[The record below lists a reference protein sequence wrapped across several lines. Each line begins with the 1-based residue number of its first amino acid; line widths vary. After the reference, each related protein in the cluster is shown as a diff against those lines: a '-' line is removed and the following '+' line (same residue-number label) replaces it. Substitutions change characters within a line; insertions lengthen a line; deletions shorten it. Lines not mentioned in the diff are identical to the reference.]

1 MIHVPYKGATP
12 ALADIIAGHIELYFG
27 AMVSTLPHA
36 RSDRLRALAV
46 TSLKRVEVASDIPTM
61 DELGLKGFETES
73 WFCMAVPVGTT
84 REIIAKLNAESVKA
98 LTDPDLRKRMA
109 ADGTQFVG
117 DTPEQSTA
125 FIRSELVKWGN
136 AVRNSGARAD

>member
-1 MIHVPYKGATP
+1 MT
-12 ALADIIAGHIELYFG
+12 
-27 AMVSTLPHA
+27 
-36 RSDRLRALAV
+36 
-46 TSLKRVEVASDIPTM
+46 
-61 DELGLKGFETES
+61 
-73 WFCMAVPVGTT
+73 VPVGTT

-117 DTPEQSTA
+117 DTREQSTT
-125 FIRSELVKWGN
+125 FIRSKLVKWGN